1 MYAPIIFSLEWL
13 IIFLLIINYCY
24 ISPSSIKSEAVP
36 IINALEKRN
45 YNLIIYWTPIIN
57 MIIPV
62 ETWNWRQNMVQRY
75 SFGLFSLFFLFL
87 YQWLWYGM
95 WQWHNENVY
104 YLWDKVKPI
113 GLYPRMDLLW
123 VFIAILFLSIKY
135 LLNSTR
141 FIVFKIELYNWS
153 LELGR
158 Y

>member
-1 MYAPIIFSLEWL
+1 MLYKSKQHKKWGCAYYKCIGKEKLEL
-13 IIFLLIINYCY
+13 DLYTEH
-24 ISPSSIKSEAVP
+24 PSSIWSYWWELGIEGK
-36 IINALEKRN
+36 IWCKGIALG
-45 YNLIIYWTPIIN
+45 YFLCSFFSCISGW
-57 MIIPV
+57 
-62 ETWNWRQNMVQRY
+62 Y
-75 SFGLFSLFFLFL
+75 S
-87 YQWLWYGM
+87 M
-95 WQWHNENVY
+95 WQWHIENVY
-104 YLWDKVKPI
+104 CLWDKVKPI